1 MDKAHWTQHTHLF
14 KKDEYECPVCGA
26 MYDKPYAVCSNCNS
40 QMGKAKYDA
49 SWVMKWLTAMGFL
62 ATRTTEIGRKV
73 KGGESSGKEKRRFI
87 WCTIIDV
94 KDMKERNVF

>member
-1 MDKAHWTQHTHLF
+1 MNVLSVAQCTISLMRFAPTAIRRW
-14 KKDEYECPVCGA
+14 A
-26 MYDKPYAVCSNCNS
+26 KPS
-40 QMGKAKYDA
+40 MMPRGL
-49 SWVMKWLTAMGFL
+49 MKWLTAMGFL